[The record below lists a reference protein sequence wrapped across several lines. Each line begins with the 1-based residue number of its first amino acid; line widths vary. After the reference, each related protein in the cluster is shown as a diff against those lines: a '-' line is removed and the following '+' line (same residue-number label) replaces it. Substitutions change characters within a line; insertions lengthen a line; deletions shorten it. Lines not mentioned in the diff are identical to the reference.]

1 MIVTTS
7 YNPSKAILD
16 KAERLAAAYG
26 GQVVPR
32 RKYSLELLRKNYNDP
47 ALLLVTREEIRYYED
62 DHAPAFFHP
71 SMALVRVKRMLRGEP
86 DLLMEAAGAAVG
98 DTIVDCTAGLASD
111 AIVFSFAVGPQGHV
125 TAIES
130 EKVPAML
137 IQEGLAEYQSEIAV
151 LNEAMR
157 RITVHHMHHLAYLKG
172 LASNSVD
179 IVYFDPMFRR
189 PIEESH
195 AMTHLRRNA
204 NDEAISMASIEEAK
218 RVARK
223 SIVLKEN
230 RDSREFARL
239 GFEHVLRS
247 TTKTTY
253 GVIRLC

>member
-1 MIVTTS
+1 MLVTTS
-7 YNPSKAILD
+7 YNPSQEIVD
-16 KAERLAAAYG
+16 KAEHLAGVYG
-26 GQVVPR
+26 GRIVPR
-32 RKYSLELLRKNYNDP
+32 GKYSLELLRKNYNDP
-47 ALLLVTREEIRYYED
+47 SLLLVTREEIRYYED

-71 SMALVRVKRMLRGEP
+71 SMALVRIKRMLRGES
-86 DLLMEAAGAAVG
+86 DLLMEASSAATG
-98 DTIVDCTAGLASD
+98 DTVVDCTAGLASD

-130 EKVPAML
+130 ERVPAML
-137 IQEGLAEYQSEIAV
+137 IQEGLASYHSEIAE

-157 RITVHHMHHLAYLKG
+157 RITVHRMHHLAYLQG
-172 LASNSVD
+172 LASKSVD
-179 IVYFDPMFRR
+179 IVYFDPMFRK

-195 AMTHLRRNA
+195 AMSHLRRNA
-204 NDEAISMASIEEAK
+204 NDEAIASASIEEAK

-230 RDSREFARL
+230 RDSKEFARL